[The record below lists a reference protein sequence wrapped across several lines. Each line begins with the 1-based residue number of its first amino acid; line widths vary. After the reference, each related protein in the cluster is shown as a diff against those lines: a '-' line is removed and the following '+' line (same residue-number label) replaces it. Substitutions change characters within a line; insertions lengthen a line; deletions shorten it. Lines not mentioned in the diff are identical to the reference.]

1 MADRNLDGVDDAAA
15 TGSTGAFGAG
25 SDLRRLSDLSDF
37 EVADGYPDI
46 RGWKVRTPD
55 GQVLGKVDDLI
66 VSTREMRVR
75 YLDIDVDRSAA
86 SGVADA
92 ITPRGAE
99 EGHALVPIGSA
110 QLNDDGNDVVVSS
123 LSGGDLGAYPT
134 YDRAQGISRDYEE
147 SLRTRFAGG
156 TAAGATGAAGAAGAA
171 ASGATE
177 ANDDYYAREHY
188 DDNRFFGG
196 RRKEGLAGRD
206 EQRIDVTEEELSVG
220 KRQVSAGEVE
230 VRKSVE
236 TEHVR
241 EQVPVMHDEVTV
253 ERRPVNEARSGTD
266 IGERSVRI
274 PLSQEEVVVDKR
286 PVVKE
291 QVIVRKQAITE
302 NRTVDADLRREHVD
316 VTGDTNR
323 VRDTNAVR
331 DGFQGRDASTSGAAD
346 RAGKGGLGDRLEDK
360 VDDLKDRVDG
370 NPASKPGPDATDRPI

>member
-1 MADRNLDGVDDAAA
+1 MADRDLDGVDDAAT

-75 YLDIDVDRSAA
+75 YLDVDVDRSVA
-86 SGVADA
+86 SGVSDA
-92 ITPRGAE
+92 VTPRGAE
-99 EGHALVPIGSA
+99 QGHALVPIGSA

-134 YDRAQGISRDYEE
+134 YDRTQGISRDYEE
-147 SLRTRFAGG
+147 SLRTRFGGTAGTAG
-156 TAAGATGAAGAAGAA
+156 TAAGATGAA
-171 ASGATE
+171 ASGTTDAG
-177 ANDDYYAREHY
+177 DDYYAHDHY

-196 RRKEGLAGRD
+196 RRTQGRAGRD
-206 EQRIDVTEEELSVG
+206 EQRIDVTEEELAVG

-241 EQVPVMHDEVTV
+241 EQVPVMREEVTV
-253 ERRPVNEARSGTD
+253 ERRPVNEARPGTD
-266 IGERSVRI
+266 IGEQSVRI

-316 VTGDTNR
+316 VTGGTDR

-346 RAGKGGLGDRLEDK
+346 RATSSGLGDRLADK
-360 VDDLKDRVDG
+360 VDNLKDRVDG
-370 NPASKPGPDATDRPI
+370 NPASKPGPDATGRRI